1 MCSTGRSPANLMPC
15 GVVVSSAEEL
25 GPAMLILAPVQG
37 LTGRISHRS
46 LAAVI
51 SSISDLDMEEIT

>member
-1 MCSTGRSPANLMPC
+1 MMPC